1 MSAFSNEMEAN
12 IVSHFLQGTAVTAS
26 GGSGSAKVY
35 LALFSGVGP
44 GETGYPNEVSYTN
57 YVRQHI
63 TFSPL
68 DSNGNTSNTAIVT
81 FPANPDSAAVV
92 VAHAGVYSTDGG
104 GTGIQLLH
112 GALVASKTLDQND
125 VLSFGV
131 GALVL
136 NIN

>member
-12 IVSHFLQGTAVTAS
+12 IVSHFLQGTAVAHT
-26 GGSGSAKVY
+26 GGAGTEKVY
-35 LALFSGVGP
+35 LALFSGAGP
-44 GETGYPNEVSYTN
+44 GETGNANEVSYSG
-57 YVRQHI
+57 YARQHI
-63 TFSPL
+63 TFSGL

-81 FPANPDSAAVV
+81 FPANPDSTAVV
-92 VAHAGVYSTDGG
+92 VAHAGVYSTLA
-104 GTGIQLLH
+104 GTTQLLH

-125 VLSFGV
+125 VLSFGI

>member
-12 IVSHFLQGTAVTAS
+12 IVSHFLQGTAVAHT
-26 GGSGSAKVY
+26 GGAGTEKVY
-35 LALFSGVGP
+35 LALFSGAGP
-44 GETGYPNEVSYTN
+44 GETGNANEVSYSG

-63 TFSPL
+63 TFTPL
-68 DSNGNTSNTAIVT
+68 DSSGNTSNAAIVT